1 MNRHSLKYV
10 LCHKFAGLA
19 QQGERLPYKQDVGGS
34 SPSFCTMQAVADTA
48 YPHKVCTLSSTLRS
62 ATMVCSSMVEH
73 PAVNRR
79 VVGSSP
85 TIPASKCSIMASTGD
100 FQSSNASSILVIC
113 SKRMCN
119 ISSIKTSLRV
129 LTE

>member
-1 MNRHSLKYV
+1 MACTRFMNRHSLKYV

-19 QQGERLPYKQDVGGS
+19 QRGEHLPYKQVVGGS

-73 PAVNRR
+73 PAVNRE

-85 TIPASKCSIMASTGD
+85 TIPASECSIMV
-100 FQSSNASSILVIC
+100 QYKCLPSIWC
-113 SKRMCN
+113 GFDSRH
-119 ISSIKTSLRV
+119 SLQV
-129 LTE
+129 S